1 MNILYINALH
11 VDSYQSCIA
20 YYQFPNLINIIITAN
35 FIVND
40 EFKTHGLISNP
51 VPLQSQWRFEIFRKT
66 RVFHAEKHRSHTYT
80 PTFLSCLL
88 KSPIHQ
94 GTKPRKFFPNRERDP
109 SEKLF
114 YYRRKFIPTFP
125 HSLLTTGTSI
135 GRTSASADQFTKL
148 PWNFRKLL
156 ITEPM
161 FTELCCTSARR
172 ARSALSSR
180 WRDE

>member
-66 RVFHAEKHRSHTYT
+66 RINVFSWHTRTSTTRGSIHCICRRMKILLTVHATSLTRIRAISTRTWNFLTSGRLLTNLSLANRSRTIGKQQAVDSEFSVSLESASLNDST
-80 PTFLSCLL
+80 ET
-88 KSPIHQ
+88 
-94 GTKPRKFFPNRERDP
+94 RKVER
-109 SEKLF
+109 
-114 YYRRKFIPTFP
+114 RRKKKK
-125 HSLLTTGTSI
+125 
-135 GRTSASADQFTKL
+135 REKE
-148 PWNFRKLL
+148 KKE
-156 ITEPM
+156 TE
-161 FTELCCTSARR
+161 RN
-172 ARSALSSR
+172 
-180 WRDE
+180 